1 MDLHALLAQ
10 PSRITVAVQG
20 GQTVVQATK
29 GDYQFTI
36 DSGTARLIISPGLSA
51 PTNLRVTSGAPGSD
65 IAFEWDAGVGA
76 VSYIVQIH
84 DNLGQRREFT
94 TTALSAVYL
103 ATQAVSDGGHK
114 RTYTVKIASFNSS
127 VGRSDYAEMV
137 IENSAPA
144 TPITNITPQSGG
156 FVFNIE
162 NALEADYA
170 GMIVWA
176 HTAAGVPMDDDHK
189 VYDGY
194 SQTAVIAWAASSTA
208 YFRVARYD
216 SFGKTDLNVSS
227 ELSATKT
234 AVAGLVQTDTLPGTT
249 YLGDDVVFYTV
260 GEEFYQ
266 WNQDA
271 LPDPTYERAAPNIL
285 NGQLYAI
292 DLKAISASV
301 GELKLGQMLLDTFGH
316 IRGGQTAYDTGAGFW
331 LGYDGG
337 TYKLSFGDS
346 SGNKLTYASGN
357 LTFSGALSAASG
369 TLGTLTIG
377 TGGYVQSSNYSAGTA
392 GWKLSETV
400 FEFNTGKFTVA
411 SDGTVSIKSASSG
424 ARLEIYNNVI
434 KVYDSAGTLRVKLGD
449 LSA

>member
-1 MDLHALLAQ
+1 MNLHALLAQ

-20 GQTVVQATK
+20 GQSVVQATK

-36 DSGTARLIISPGLSA
+36 DSGTARLIISPGLSM
-51 PTNLRVTSGAPGSD
+51 PTNLRVTSGAPGAD

-84 DNLGQRREFT
+84 DSLGQRREFT

-103 ATQAVSDGGHK
+103 ATQAVADGGHK

-137 IENSAPA
+137 VENSAPA
-144 TPITNITPQSGG
+144 TPIVNLTPQSGG

-189 VYDGY
+189 VYDSY
-194 SQTAVIAWAASSTA
+194 SQTAVIAWAASNTA

-249 YLGDDVVFYTV
+249 YLGDEVVFYTV
-260 GEEFYQ
+260 GQEFYQ
-266 WNQDA
+266 WNPDA
-271 LPDPTYERAAPNIL
+271 LPDPTYERAAPSIL
-285 NGQLYAI
+285 NGQLYAL
-292 DLKAISASV
+292 DLKAISGSV
-301 GELKLGQMLLDTFGH
+301 GELKLGKMMLDTFGH
-316 IRGGQTAYDTGAGFW
+316 IRGGQTAYDTGTGFW

-337 TYKLSFGDS
+337 SYKLSLGDS
-346 SGNKLTYASGN
+346 SGCRLTYAGGN
-357 LTFSGALSAASG
+357 LT
-369 TLGTLTIG
+369 
-377 TGGYVQSSNYSAGTA
+377 
-392 GWKLSETV
+392 
-400 FEFNTGKFTVA
+400 
-411 SDGTVSIKSASSG
+411 IKSATSG
-424 ARLEIYNNVI
+424 ARLEITNDVI
-434 KVYDSAGTLRVKLGD
+434 KVYDSSVLRVKLGN
-449 LSA
+449 LS